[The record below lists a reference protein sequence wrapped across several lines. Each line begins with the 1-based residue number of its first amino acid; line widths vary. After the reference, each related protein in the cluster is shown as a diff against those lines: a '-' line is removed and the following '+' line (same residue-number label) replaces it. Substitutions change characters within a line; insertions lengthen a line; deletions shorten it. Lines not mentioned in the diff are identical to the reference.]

1 MREKFH
7 LRLDGVAVT
16 RVTLDEIN
24 KGALERAELAT
35 TWRAEVESA
44 KKLELGMVSS
54 QAAIVRK
61 ILERGRIT
69 LLSQKLEAQILKI
82 VGQTG
87 DPDDLAEAIQ
97 FAHQVQLLMTY
108 LQCSLTIVVE
118 KDRASTWRK
127 VASAALED
135 LQELDLAIAELYGM
149 SPLWQK
155 IRIAVADDDG
165 GAGTVARIQEDDGV
179 EPVVV
184 DLCLGTENL
193 RCCQRPEKSIRF
205 LLNYIFGFP
214 DFRPSQIDSI
224 IRILQGKDTIALLPT
239 GSGKSIIFQMLALI
253 RPGFG
258 LVIAPIVSLIH
269 DQVDNLLRRG
279 IDRVAGVTAS
289 TSDKSAIMQQVKNG
303 QILLLYVSPERLQI
317 QNFQDTLSE
326 LGKSRNFSI
335 LAIDEAHCVSEW
347 GHDFRTSYLN
357 LASIC
362 RRVAPKS
369 PLLAL
374 TGTASARILQ
384 EMCVDLGMGAE
395 AVQRPKQF
403 DRPELHFDV
412 IRTSTAEKPVVLR
425 RILTELLPQKFGM
438 SPTEFYR
445 LQEKETMSGVI
456 FCPHVSGDYGVAT
469 VRKIVQSLGLVVTE
483 YFGQGHGAGWAVQKQ
498 DNAAKFKDNHVP
510 LLVATKSF
518 GMGVD
523 KPNIR
528 YVIHYCPPASIEA
541 YYQEAGRGGRDRETA
556 WSFVILSN
564 DHERRNA
571 ELLSVEKS
579 YADFV
584 KSIKGETSPV
594 RKKLGQVAARAKEKI
609 CETLQI
615 ELTEVERDDIDL
627 LLYFHLHNFVG
638 PETELKLAED
648 LLKKLQVQE
657 RAKIEISPER
667 GQEGTIERS
676 IYRLQKAGY
685 IQDYR
690 VDFRS
695 NSYQIKPSK
704 LSKAELVR
712 SREKLQSDIAA
723 VYKEVEPTRRGAIA
737 KIIEIMTTAGKMVD
751 SAEKDDYLRREM
763 INYLTS
769 V

>member
-16 RVTLDEIN
+16 RATVDEIN

-35 TWRAEVESA
+35 TWCAEVVSA

-97 FAHQVQLLMTY
+97 FAHQVQLLMAY

-155 IRIAVADDDG
+155 IRIAVADDDSG
-165 GAGTVARIQEDDGV
+165 IGTVVRIQEDDGV

-184 DLCLGTENL
+184 DLCLGIENL

-395 AVQRPKQF
+395 AVQRP
-403 DRPELHFDV
+403 R
-412 IRTSTAEKPVVLR
+412 S
-425 RILTELLPQKFGM
+425 
-438 SPTEFYR
+438 
-445 LQEKETMSGVI
+445 
-456 FCPHVSGDYGVAT
+456 C
-469 VRKIVQSLGLVVTE
+469 
-483 YFGQGHGAGWAVQKQ
+483 
-498 DNAAKFKDNHVP
+498 
-510 LLVATKSF
+510 
-518 GMGVD
+518 
-523 KPNIR
+523 
-528 YVIHYCPPASIEA
+528 C
-541 YYQEAGRGGRDRETA
+541 
-556 WSFVILSN
+556 
-564 DHERRNA
+564 RRN
-571 ELLSVEKS
+571 LGCRLPSFI
-579 YADFV
+579 DC
-584 KSIKGETSPV
+584 
-594 RKKLGQVAARAKEKI
+594 KK
-609 CETLQI
+609 
-615 ELTEVERDDIDL
+615 
-627 LLYFHLHNFVG
+627 
-638 PETELKLAED
+638 
-648 LLKKLQVQE
+648 KKQCQE
-657 RAKIEISPER
+657 
-667 GQEGTIERS
+667 
-676 IYRLQKAGY
+676 
-685 IQDYR
+685 
-690 VDFRS
+690 
-695 NSYQIKPSK
+695 
-704 LSKAELVR
+704 
-712 SREKLQSDIAA
+712 
-723 VYKEVEPTRRGAIA
+723 
-737 KIIEIMTTAGKMVD
+737 
-751 SAEKDDYLRREM
+751 
-763 INYLTS
+763 
-769 V
+769 